1 MWMYQ
6 PREILTGD
14 LSEVNTGKNKRK
26 SYGITSRELRQE
38 TYINT
43 KRVLDKLRH
52 GTMPLKRRWE
62 LTVIFLLKKFIL

>member
-14 LSEVNTGKNKRK
+14 LSEVNTGKNKGK
-26 SYGITSRELRQE
+26 SYRITSRELRQE

-43 KRVLDKLRH
+43 MRV
-52 GTMPLKRRWE
+52 
-62 LTVIFLLKKFIL
+62 

>member
-1 MWMYQ
+1 MCEARVRNISLRRKLTFCPMWIYQ

-14 LSEVNTGKNKRK
+14 LSELNTGKNKGK

-43 KRVLDKLRH
+43 KRV
-52 GTMPLKRRWE
+52 
-62 LTVIFLLKKFIL
+62 